1 LGIVHSWNAPQCFT
15 NWALMNGGHHSDHH
29 RSPARAYPRL
39 GRDAAA
45 PKLPLGYAG
54 TMAMALVPPL
64 WRAVMHPRLDR
75 MAAREAW

>member
-1 LGIVHSWNAPQCFT
+1 LSVAHSWNAPQCFT

-29 RSPARAYPRL
+29 RSPAHAYSRL

-45 PKLPLGYAG
+45 PELPLGYAG

-75 MAAREAW
+75 MAAREA

>member
-1 LGIVHSWNAPQCFT
+1 MLYQLGIDERGTSQ
-15 NWALMNGGHHSDHH
+15 
-29 RSPARAYPRL
+29 RSPSQSRACLSRL

-45 PKLPLGYAG
+45 TELPLGYAG

>member
-1 LGIVHSWNAPQCFT
+1 
-15 NWALMNGGHHSDHH
+15 MNGGHHSDHH
-29 RSPARAYPRL
+29 RRPTHAYPRL

-45 PKLPLGYAG
+45 PELPLGYAG

>member
-1 LGIVHSWNAPQCFT
+1 
-15 NWALMNGGHHSDHH
+15 MNGGHHSDHH
-29 RSPARAYPRL
+29 RSPTRAYPRL

-45 PKLPLGYAG
+45 PELPLGYAG

-75 MAAREAW
+75 IAAREA

>member
-1 LGIVHSWNAPQCFT
+1 
-15 NWALMNGGHHSDHH
+15 MNGGHHSDHH

-45 PKLPLGYAG
+45 PELPLGYAG

-64 WRAVMHPRLDR
+64 WRACTRASTGWPR
-75 MAAREAW
+75 ARLGRRA